1 MAIKVGIYDEPQ
13 VKVQQAP
20 GGGLSTQVPN
30 FGAAVGQG
38 LQDVAS
44 VMDQVA
50 AKEDAL
56 RVEAQEHKL
65 RPFNKITEKKIL
77 SVQGETALKAVDG
90 ESPFLPYESE
100 WKTQVAILAAELDT
114 PRQKAMFTKV
124 AEKHY
129 ANLAEF
135 TAAHQG
141 NEKARFTASVKAAS
155 TEFAKQDLFA
165 ASADPKAFEAQSKVY
180 AAAVQAQ
187 HEGLDVSALVA
198 TETSKDARQYVEL
211 LIKGGKE
218 VGDENGKFAHLFQAM
233 TPEDRKHALMAAED
247 GDVANKAL
255 GIAIASY
262 DPDMSVSDAQ
272 KLAQKQSGGNA
283 KLYDAIL
290 HRYQQDIVAT
300 NADMSKRKG
309 ELMGEMQLKVQ
320 ASPGSVD
327 SLIAEARVRP
337 NLNAEARGDVV
348 TWLQSYK
355 KALQAEWKRDARD
368 PETHFALYAK
378 TILDPRFKT
387 LTKDELLKILPNYG
401 SYSEKLLA
409 AWVQATADGGRV
421 TIPPTVKD
429 QIMKD
434 LNIKPKNAEAMATLD
449 KALIKVSDDFTAE
462 SKGKGRFSSKPP
474 EWGDVYKAVR
484 DLIEPVKTVDSM
496 ILRDERVA
504 PINMTPEQV
513 QSALKLI
520 SPTDMKLIK
529 THLSANG
536 MPTDPLSVF
545 RAQREV
551 EAMRTSDPELYTAL
565 WNSAGATTEKR

>member
-1 MAIKVGIYDEPQ
+1 MALKVGIYDEPQ
-13 VKVQQAP
+13 VRSQQAP
-20 GGGLSTQVPN
+20 SAGLSVSVPN
-30 FGAAVGQG
+30 FGAALGQG

-44 VMDQVA
+44 AMDQVA

-90 ESPFLPYESE
+90 ESPFLTYESD
-100 WKTQVAILAAELDT
+100 WKTQVAVLAAELDT

-165 ASADPKAFEAQSKVY
+165 VSADPKAFEAQAKVF
-180 AAAVQAQ
+180 AATVQAQ
-187 HEGLDVSALVA
+187 HEGLDVSGLVS
-198 TETSKDARQYVEL
+198 TEISKDARHYVEL

-218 VGDENGKFAHLFQAM
+218 VGGESGSFAHLFQAM
-233 TPEDRKHALMAAED
+233 SPEDRKLALMAAED

-255 GIAIASY
+255 GIAVANY
-262 DPDMSVSDAQ
+262 DPDMTVAGAQ
-272 KLAQKQSGGNA
+272 KLAQKQAGGNA

-320 ASPGSVD
+320 AAPGTVD
-327 SLIAEARVRP
+327 SLIADARIRP
-337 NLNAEARGDVV
+337 ELNKEARGDVV

-355 KALQAEWKRDARD
+355 KSLEAEWKRDAHD
-368 PETHFALYAK
+368 PETHFQKFAE
-378 TILDPRFKT
+378 TILDPRFKNMPKET
-387 LTKDELLKILPNYG
+387 LLKILPDYG
-401 SYSEKLLA
+401 TYGKQLLT
-409 AWVQATADGGRV
+409 AWGQATADGGRV

-429 QIMKD
+429 QIIKE
-434 LNIKPKNAEAMATLD
+434 LGIKPKNAEAMTTLD
-449 KALIKVSDDFTAE
+449 KALIKVGDDFTAE
-462 SKGKGRFSSKPP
+462 SRGKGRFSSKPP
-474 EWGDVYKAVR
+474 EWGDIYKAVK
-484 DLIEPVKTVDSM
+484 DLVEPVKTADSM
-496 ILRDERVA
+496 LLRDERVA
-504 PINMTPEQV
+504 PVNMTSEQV

-529 THLSANG
+529 THLATKG
-536 MPTDPLSVF
+536 LPTDPISVF

-551 EAMRTSDPELYTAL
+551 EAMRTADPELYTAL